1 MQDKSK
7 QSVWATDRQTDT
19 GKKWVK
25 WGGAGGSWYSL
36 CLWPQLP
43 AATSK
48 APPTSA
54 IARDCAGYK
63 HRLWYGFQHRRRRR
77 RRYLCAALRNFKRR
91 EQRNATVPFVLRGC
105 QSTKINTVLCERE
118 SERVSGGDEMRCWEQ
133 RETRGRT
140 TRHFKDGRTPFRKPF
155 LNVNEKGLKPRLK
168 INTGISFSTVFL

>member
-19 GKKWVK
+19 EKRVM

-118 SERVSGGDEMRCWEQ
+118 SKWRRWNAMFG
-133 RETRGRT
+133 T
-140 TRHFKDGRTPFRKPF
+140 TRDARSDDSSLQRRTDA
-155 LNVNEKGLKPRLK
+155 VLKC
-168 INTGISFSTVFL
+168 